1 MADPKSKSGFESV
14 LEMFRVMDPADR
26 DRLLKAVSLRDGALE
41 QAISDRIFRFED
53 LLTLEKSALQKLLRE
68 VPKAVLALSLRGL
81 SEDFQSRILDHLSRS
96 AGEEVREEWSSLGP
110 RKVADVMEAR
120 RKVIDWGRKA
130 GLIPAN

>member
-26 DRLLKAVSLRDGALE
+26 DRLLKAVSLRDGALA

-68 VPKAVLALSLRGL
+68 VPKAVLALSLRGF

-130 GLIPAN
+130 GLIPAS